1 MYGSDMTE
9 HSCNHRF
16 RPIRAQAKLLQK
28 AVNEG
33 QDAKD
38 IPVDVANDAKGTP
51 LVRRGVL
58 LLLSLL
64 VACCSQLLSSPC

>member
-1 MYGSDMTE
+1 MYGSDMSE

-28 AVNEG
+28 ATDQG

-38 IPVDVANDAKGTP
+38 IPVDVANDTKGTRP
-51 LVRRGVL
+51 FARLGF
-58 LLLSLL
+58 LSRFGSLS
-64 VACCSQLLSSPC
+64 CYCS